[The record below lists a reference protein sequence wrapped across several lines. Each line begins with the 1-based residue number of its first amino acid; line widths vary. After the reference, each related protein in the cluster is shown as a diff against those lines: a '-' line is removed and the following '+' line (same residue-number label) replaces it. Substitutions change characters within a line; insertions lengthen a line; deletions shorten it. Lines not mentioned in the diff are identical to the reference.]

1 MREVKGERKGMEKKK
16 GEEPALPMKNRSR
29 TPGRVGLIF
38 AVASLVNLALT
49 SALIVVCVSTD
60 TVCENAYS
68 VTLTQEDST

>member
-1 MREVKGERKGMEKKK
+1 MREVKGERKRMERKK
-16 GEEPALPMKNRSR
+16 GEEPALPRSR

-49 SALIVVCVSTD
+49 SALIFVCVFTD

-68 VTLTQEDST
+68 VRLTQEDST